1 MAFAPL
7 DLPLTADKASHCP
20 QPPHF
25 PLMDQLFMVLVLIVF
40 IVFKSVFLYV
50 EGNNF
55 RH

>member
-1 MAFAPL
+1 MALAPL

-20 QPPHF
+20 RPPHF
-25 PLMDQLFMVLVLIVF
+25 PFEGPIFMVLVLIVF

-55 RH
+55 